1 MKIFVAPPTGEIEN
15 KTYINWLESKGFEPK
30 ILDSRYK
37 KIKGP
42 LMLCGGAD
50 IGKNPDRD
58 TRELNWIRMAIEAN
72 QPILGICRGMQILNY
87 YFGGTVEDLKDPI
100 VEYHRSDEFSDDNDH
115 SERESQFHYVKN
127 LYDELFQVNSRHHQW
142 CSTIAPNFT
151 VTHMSFEGNYIPEAI
166 EDENLKIIAVQW
178 HPEREECPMGLNL
191 FKYMK
196 HINLK

>member
-1 MKIFVAPPTGEIEN
+1 MRIFVAPPKGEIEGE
-15 KTYINWLESKGFEPK
+15 TYINWIKSHGFEPV
-30 ILDSRYK
+30 ILDLRRK
-37 KIKGP
+37 KLDAP

-58 TRELNWIRMAIEAN
+58 QREISWIKMALEAN
-72 QPILGICRGMQILNY
+72 QPIIGICRGMQILNY

-100 VEYHRSDEFSDDNDH
+100 VEYHQSDEFSDDADH

-142 CSTIAPNFT
+142 CSTIAPNFK

-166 EDENLKIIAVQW
+166 EDKKHKIIAVQW
-178 HPEREECPMGLNL
+178 HPEREECPIGLNI

-196 HINLK
+196 Q